1 MELLSLSE
9 KRLGLRVL
17 NHDTGFWILG
27 QRWQL
32 SMSLLGRLRQEDRLS
47 LVHGQP
53 RQHKETLSSIKVRDG
68 GLKRG

>member
-32 SMSLLGRLRQEDRLS
+32 SMSLPSQAGEAEAGGS
-47 LVHGQP
+47 LEP
-53 RQHKETLSSIKVRDG
+53 SSWPA
-68 GLKRG
+68 